1 MKEDQWGKVLT
12 LSHQT
17 MLEILYLAVCATV
30 VAFLLFNWGIQRI
43 GATKASAYINL
54 MPVNAL
60 WIAVFLYG
68 ETISAYHLLGMSLT
82 LAGVFITTQNKV
94 QAAVLKVKAMSSI

>member
-1 MKEDQWGKVLT
+1 
-12 LSHQT
+12 

-60 WIAVFLYG
+60 WIVVLVYDEKIAV
-68 ETISAYHLLGMSLT
+68 YHLVGMFLT
-82 LAGVFITTQNKV
+82 IVGVFITTQNKV
-94 QAAVLKVKAMSSI
+94 QPSLLKMRDVST